1 MDLLQLLI
9 LIVIA
14 GICGAVAEW
23 IVGFKPGGLL
33 VSIIVGVVGAY
44 LGGWVGSLLPFDLF
58 SWTTIVVNSVP
69 INLFWSTAGSIVL
82 LALLHALRSG
92 GRRRVFRRRSF

>member
-44 LGGWVGSLLPFDLF
+44 LGGWVGSLLPFDLVP
-58 SWTTIVVNSVP
+58 WTTIVVNSVP
-69 INLFWSTAGSIVL
+69 INLFWSTVGSIVL
-82 LALLHALRSG
+82 LALLHILRSG
-92 GRRRVFRRRSF
+92 SRRSVFGRRLF